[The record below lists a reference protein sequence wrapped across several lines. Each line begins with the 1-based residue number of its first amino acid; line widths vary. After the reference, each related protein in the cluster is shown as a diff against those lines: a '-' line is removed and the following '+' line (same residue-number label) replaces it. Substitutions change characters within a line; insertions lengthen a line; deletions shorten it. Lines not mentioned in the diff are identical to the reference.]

1 MRNNNRTWFN
11 PSRLPLIA
19 AITIMVMAGCSKKD
33 DTYYNY
39 DKETSVFNGNSY
51 QYLQNGGGLYDS
63 MLLVINRLTGLK
75 DSLVS
80 GKVTLFA
87 VNNNSFNLAMKTLNL
102 RRASMTP
109 AKPALTLATLDSTQ
123 LDTLACRYILNG
135 LYSTDKVVNNADG
148 ILAPAIKY
156 NYNMN
161 LLYERINAAGYVGG
175 GPQQL
180 FFSDPKQTPFEVFWV
195 TTKTQ
200 IVNVKT
206 NNGIVHVLSSGHDF
220 GFGNEFVE
228 RMNR

>member
-1 MRNNNRTWFN
+1 MNIHHKTF
-11 PSRLPLIA
+11 LLAGVIA
-19 AITIMVMAGCSKKD
+19 LVVLAGCKKD

-39 DKETSVFNGNSY
+39 DKETSIFDGSSY
-51 QYLQNGGGLYDS
+51 QYLQKGGGLFDS
-63 MLLVINRLTGLK
+63 MLLVIDRCTGLK

-87 VNNNSFNLAMKTLNL
+87 INNNSFNLAMKNLNL
-102 RRASMTP
+102 RRATMVP
-109 AKPALTLATLDSTQ
+109 ARPPLSLATLDSTQ

-135 LYSTDKVVNNADG
+135 LYATERVVDNADG
-148 ILAPAIKY
+148 IQAPAIKY
-156 NYNMN
+156 DYQMN
-161 LLYERINAAGYVGG
+161 LLYERINAAGYEGG

>member
-1 MRNNNRTWFN
+1 MNINYKK
-11 PSRLPLIA
+11 IA
-19 AITIMVMAGCSKKD
+19 LATAIACIAIVGCKKD
-33 DTYYNY
+33 DTWYNY

-51 QYLQNGGGLYDS
+51 QYLQNGNGLFDS
-63 MLLVINRLTGLK
+63 MLLVINRLSGLK
-75 DSLVS
+75 DSLVK

-87 VNNNSFNLAMKTLNL
+87 VNNNSFDLAMKNLNL
-102 RRASMTP
+102 RRATMVP
-109 AKPALTLATLDSTQ
+109 ALPPLTLATLDSTQ
-123 LDTLACRYILNG
+123 LDTLTCRYILNG
-135 LYSTDKVVNNADG
+135 LYATDRVVDNADG

-156 NYNMN
+156 GYNMN
-161 LLYERINAAGYVGG
+161 LLYERINAAGYQGG
-175 GPQQL
+175 GPQQM

-206 NNGIVHVLSSGHDF
+206 SNGIVHVLSSGHDF

>member
-1 MRNNNRTWFN
+1 MHMNIKYKTITLAVALAYF
-11 PSRLPLIA
+11 
-19 AITIMVMAGCSKKD
+19 AIAGCKKD
-33 DTYYNY
+33 DTWYNY

-51 QYLQNGGGLYDS
+51 QYLQQGGGLFDS
-63 MLLVINRLTGLK
+63 MLLVINRLSGLK

-80 GKVTLFA
+80 GEVTLFA
-87 VNNNSFNLAMKTLNL
+87 INNNSFDLAMKNLNL
-102 RRASMTP
+102 RRATMVP
-109 AKPALTLATLDSTQ
+109 ALPPLTLATLDSTQ
-123 LDTLACRYILNG
+123 LDTLACRYILRG
-135 LYSTDKVVNNADG
+135 SYTTDRVVNNADG
-148 ILAPAIKY
+148 ILAPNIKY
-156 NYNMN
+156 GYTMN
-161 LLYERINAAGYVGG
+161 LLYERVNAAGYQGG

-206 NNGIVHVLSSGHDF
+206 TNGIVHVLSSGHDF

>member
-1 MRNNNRTWFN
+1 MHMNIHHKTY
-11 PSRLPLIA
+11 LLAGVIA
-19 AITIMVMAGCSKKD
+19 LVLLAGCKKD

-39 DKETSVFNGNSY
+39 DKETSVFDGNSY
-51 QYLQNGGGLYDS
+51 QYLQKGGGLFDS
-63 MLLVINRLTGLK
+63 MLLVIDRCTGLK

-87 VNNNSFNLAMKTLNL
+87 INNNSFNLAMRNLNL
-102 RRASMTP
+102 RRATMAP
-109 AKPALTLATLDSTQ
+109 ARPPLSLATLDSTQ

-135 LYSTDKVVNNADG
+135 LYATERVVDNADG
-148 ILAPAIKY
+148 IQAPTIKY
-156 NYNMN
+156 EYQMN
-161 LLYERINAAGYVGG
+161 LLYERVNAAGYEGG

-206 NNGIVHVLSSGHDF
+206 TNGIVHVLSSGHDF